1 MEKTKQRRDIRI
13 YIYIYKGDKLG
24 PFLEFL
30 RAKQLFPTSSGG

>member
-1 MEKTKQRRDIRI
+1 MEKTKQRRDIR
-13 YIYIYKGDKLG
+13 IYIYKGDKLG